1 MQFIQAKILIFFFS
15 LIGLLPYTVI
25 FYLSRLL
32 GLLVY
37 HFYPPFRKRTLSNLA
52 LAKALSLTDTQRKS
66 IAKKSLQNLM
76 LTLLEYPYISMRKG
90 KVSKIAH
97 LENREI
103 LEEMKEKYKAV
114 VFLSAHQGNW
124 EVPFIELTTHTKSL
138 AVGRPIKNP
147 YLYKWI
153 TKLREIHGGKMV
165 TKEEAIKEASFALK
179 NNITVGIV
187 GDQGLTDSSF
197 NGPFLGRFAWTSPV
211 VALLAYKFNKP
222 LIVGI
227 NKRVGKKQ
235 IITYS
240 EPIIPNQKEPLKKEV
255 KRMMTKAMQ
264 VLEESIKK
272 NPQDWLWQHNR
283 WKQPTTI
290 PVKKKLRYETI
301 LITLPEKKELCQK
314 LLKKLTLFDKIYP
327 HHFITLLVPKSL
339 QQTKIPINA
348 DIQFYTDPK
357 ELFQKNP
364 KFKLVF
370 DFSGLKNLRAHYK
383 KRVLQ
388 FVSLQDMGFDQP
400 DFSNFEEKFTNFIH
414 I

>member
-1 MQFIQAKILIFFFS
+1 M
-15 LIGLLPYTVI
+15 
-25 FYLSRLL
+25 
-32 GLLVY
+32 
-37 HFYPPFRKRTLSNLA
+37 
-52 LAKALSLTDTQRKS
+52 
-66 IAKKSLQNLM
+66 QNLL
-76 LTLLEYPYISMRKG
+76 LTLLEYPYIKLRKG
-90 KVSKIAH
+90 NVQNIAH
-97 LENREI
+97 LENRHV
-103 LEEMKEKYKAV
+103 LDQMKKKYKAV

-153 TKLREIHGGKMV
+153 TDLREIHGGKMV
-165 TKEEAIKEASFALK
+165 TKQEAIKEASKALK

-197 NGPFLGRFAWTSPV
+197 NGPFLGKKAWTSPV

-240 EPIIPNQKEPLKKEV
+240 DPIIPNQKEPLKKEV
-255 KRMMTKAMQ
+255 RRMMSEAMLI
-264 VLEESIKK
+264 LEKSIKQ

-290 PVKKKLRYETI
+290 PVKKSLRFETI
-301 LITLPEKKELCQK
+301 LITLPQEKSLSEK
-314 LLKKLTLFDKIYP
+314 LLKELHLFQTIYP
-327 HHFITLLVPKSL
+327 HHFITLFAPKSL
-339 QQTKIPINA
+339 QKAKVPFEA
-348 DIQFYTDPK
+348 DVHYYNKTQELFTTDPK
-357 ELFQKNP
+357 Y
-364 KFKLVF
+364 KLVF
-370 DFSGLKNLRAHYK
+370 DFSGLQNLQAHFKKQVLRFVTLQDIGVKNL
-383 KRVLQ
+383 
-388 FVSLQDMGFDQP
+388 SNLQD
-400 DFSNFEEKFTNFIH
+400 FEEKFINFIR